1 MAQKSKDFEYFS
13 CKMDKNVSDALEK
26 YCTDSRMS
34 KTAVVEIAVT
44 EYLEKQK
51 KTKRSKK
58 HPPFFFKRIEGGY
71 LFVS

>member
-1 MAQKSKDFEYFS
+1 MANKPKDFEYFS

-34 KTAVVEIAVT
+34 KTAVVEIAIT

-51 KTKRSKK
+51 KSKK
-58 HPPFFFKRIEGGY
+58 AK
-71 LFVS
+71 

>member
-1 MAQKSKDFEYFS
+1 MANKPKDFEYFS

-51 KTKRSKK
+51 KTKKK
-58 HPPFFFKRIEGGY
+58 
-71 LFVS
+71 